1 MNQTNRQILGLCIGK
16 LHALEEAKNTKED
29 RDERTWAEAQAS
41 MAFQVAGTIG
51 IDPNKLRAIAR
62 QDRPFERS
70 GSVMPTKCRH
80 TGSDIPLSVFPG
92 EQGGTL
98 RLWNR
103 TQETPS

>member
-16 LHALEEAKNTKED
+16 LHALAEAKNTKED

-70 GSVMPTKCRH
+70 GSVMPTRCPH
-80 TGSDIPLSVFPG
+80 IGYGTPSYAFPG
-92 EQGGTL
+92 ERGVTS
-98 RLWNR
+98 RLWSK